1 MSRLALIVVSL
12 SMFGATHLS
21 LAQTGA
27 AAQYPDRPVRIV
39 VAFAPGGIADITVR
53 LVADKLT
60 GILGKQVVVENIPGA
75 GGIAAAQA
83 VMRAKPDGHS
93 LLLITNGT
101 AISKSLF
108 KALPFDPVKD
118 FVPVS
123 FLAHFDIVILTKGDA
138 RYRDLGELL
147 ASARAQPGK
156 FNFGTINP
164 GSTQNLSAELFRS
177 TAGIGATIVP
187 FRTSPEASTA
197 LMSGE
202 IDVTFEAYA
211 AVRALVESG
220 KLKALAS
227 TGSKRS
233 EYLPNVPT
241 TKEAGLSSYEVIAWN
256 AISAPAGTPP
266 DVIALLNRHLNS
278 ITAMP
283 DIKKRFLEFGTEA
296 YAGTSEEV
304 QTRLANDIAKWGA
317 VIKQA
322 NIPQQ

>member
-1 MSRLALIVVSL
+1 MSRLALALISL
-12 SMFGATHLS
+12 CMLGAANGS
-21 LAQTGA
+21 LAQTGP
-27 AAQYPDRPVRIV
+27 YPDRPVRIV

-60 GILGKQVVVENIPGA
+60 GILGKQVVVENLPGA
-75 GGIAAAQA
+75 GGIAAAQS

-118 FVPVS
+118 FVPVA
-123 FLAHFDIVILTKGDA
+123 FLAHFDVVILTKGDA
-138 RYRDLGELL
+138 RFRDLGELL
-147 ASARAQPGK
+147 AAAKAQPGK
-156 FNFGTINP
+156 LNFGTINP

-177 TAGIGATIVP
+177 TAGIATTIVP

-197 LMSGE
+197 LMAGD

-241 TKEAGLSSYEVIAWN
+241 PKEAGLVSYEVIAWN
-256 AISAPAGTPP
+256 AIAAPTGTPSEI
-266 DVIALLNRHLNS
+266 IALLNRHLNT
-278 ITAMP
+278 IMVMP
-283 DIKKRFLEFGTEA
+283 DIKKRFLDFGTEA
-296 YAGTSEEV
+296 YAGTAEEV
-304 QTRLANDIAKWGA
+304 QTRLVNDVAKWGA

-322 NIPQQ
+322 NIAQQ

>member
-1 MSRLALIVVSL
+1 MSRLALFLVSL
-12 SMFGATHLS
+12 CLLGAPPHWSM
-21 LAQTGA
+21 AQSGA
-27 AAQYPDRPVRIV
+27 AQFPDRPVRIV

-60 GILGKQVVVENIPGA
+60 GILGKQVVVENLPGA
-75 GGIAAAQA
+75 GGIAAAQS
-83 VMRAKPDGHS
+83 VLRAKPDGHA

-118 FVPVS
+118 FIPVS
-123 FLAHFDIVILTKGDA
+123 FLAHFDVVILAKGDA
-138 RYRDLGELL
+138 RFRDLAELL
-147 ASARAQPGK
+147 ATAKAQPGK
-156 FNFGTINP
+156 LNFGTINP

-177 TAGIGATIVP
+177 TAGIAATIIP

-227 TGSKRS
+227 AGAKRS

-241 TKEAGLSSYEVIAWN
+241 AREAGLASYEVIAWN

-266 DVIALLNRHLNS
+266 EIIALLNRHLNT
-278 ITAMP
+278 IMAMP

-296 YAGTSEEV
+296 YAGTAEEV
-304 QTRLANDIAKWGA
+304 QTRLVNDVAKWGA

>member
-1 MSRLALIVVSL
+1 MLRSLLVALALL
-12 SMFGATHLS
+12 FFAMTAT
-21 LAQTGA
+21 AQTGA
-27 AAQYPDRPVRIV
+27 AAQFPERPMRIV

-60 GILGKQVVVENIPGA
+60 AILGKQVVVENLPGA

-83 VMRAKPDGHS
+83 VMRAKPDGHT

-101 AISKSLF
+101 AISRSLF

-118 FVPVS
+118 FIPVS
-123 FLAHFDIVILTKGDA
+123 FLAHFDVVVLTKGDA

-147 ASARAQPGK
+147 AAAKAQPGK
-156 FNFGTINP
+156 LNFGTINP

-177 TAGIGATIVP
+177 AAGISATIVP

-197 LMSGE
+197 LMAGE

-241 TKEAGLSSYEVIAWN
+241 AREAGLASYEVIAWN
-256 AISAPAGTPP
+256 ALSAPAGTPP
-266 DVIALLNRHLNS
+266 EIITLLNRHLHTV
-278 ITAMP
+278 IAMA

-296 YAGTSEEV
+296 YAGTPAEV
-304 QTRLANDIAKWGA
+304 QARLVNDIAKWEA